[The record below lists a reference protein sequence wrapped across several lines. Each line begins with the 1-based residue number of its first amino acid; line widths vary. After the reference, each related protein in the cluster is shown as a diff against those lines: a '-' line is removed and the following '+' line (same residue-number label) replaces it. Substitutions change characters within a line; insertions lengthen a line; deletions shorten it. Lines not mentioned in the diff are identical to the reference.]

1 MCRGSP
7 GIGDYLMD
15 ADIIIIGSGMG
26 GATLAAALAPSGRRV
41 LILERGERLPDS
53 PEARDP
59 TAIFRRG
66 HFKPKETWHDA
77 EGRPF
82 NPGNY
87 AFVGGNT
94 KFYGA
99 VLLRYRAEDFRPLRH
114 VGGVTPGWPIG
125 YGDLESCYSEAEQ
138 LYRVRGSVAGDPTE
152 PPHSAPYPFP
162 PVPDEPD
169 IAALRRAFAAQ
180 GLHPSALPLGVDI
193 ERWLARAPT
202 TWDAFPDST
211 GAKSDAESCGL
222 AAALKHPN
230 VSLLTGHRAT
240 RLLAEGRRVTGVEV
254 DRPGGKVTL
263 RAPVVCLC
271 AGAVMSSALLLASA
285 DADHPAGLANGSD
298 QVGRNFM
305 NHNLTAMIAFN
316 PLRRNRSVYEKTIQ
330 VNDWYLTGGPGGEP
344 LGNIQMLGRVT
355 GPILA
360 GESGLPLWL
369 SHLMAERSIHIM
381 AMSEDLPDPASRVLW
396 RNGGI
401 VLDWRRTNV
410 AAHDLLVARLRR
422 AMRRAGWPIVLS
434 KGFPKSKPS
443 HQCGTL
449 RMGNDPAASVVDAN
463 LKAHDLDNLYVA
475 DASVLPTS
483 AAVNPSLTVAA
494 LALRLGR
501 HLNQTA

>member
-1 MCRGSP
+1 
-7 GIGDYLMD
+7 MD

-26 GATLAAALAPSGRRV
+26 GATLAAALAPTGKRI
-41 LILERGERLPDS
+41 LIIERGERLPDS
-53 PEARDP
+53 PEARDA

-66 HFKPKETWHDA
+66 HFRPDEVWHDA

-99 VLLRYRAEDFRPLRH
+99 VLLRYRAEDFSPLRH
-114 VGGVTPGWPIG
+114 IGGTTPGWPIG
-125 YGDLESCYSEAEQ
+125 YAELEPFYSHAEQ
-138 LYRVRGSVAGDPTE
+138 LYRVRGEVAGDPTE

-169 IAALRRAFAAQ
+169 IAVLRRAFAAQ

-193 ERWLARAPT
+193 DRWLARAPT

-211 GAKSDAESCGL
+211 GAKSDAESCAL
-222 AAALKHPN
+222 AEALRHPN
-230 VSLLTGHRAT
+230 VTLLTGTRVQ
-240 RLLAEGRRVTGVEV
+240 RLLATGRRVTGVLV
-254 DRPGGKVTL
+254 AGPQGNTTL
-263 RAPVVCLC
+263 RADLVCLC
-271 AGAVMSSALLLASA
+271 AGAVMSAALLLASA
-285 DADHPAGLANGSD
+285 DGAHPAGLANRSD

-330 VNDWYLTGGPGGEP
+330 VNDFYLTGGPKGEP

-360 GESGLPLWL
+360 GESGMPLWL
-369 SHLMAERSIHIM
+369 AQYLAERSIHIM
-381 AMSEDLPDPASRVLW
+381 AMSEDLPDPQSRVMW
-396 RNGGI
+396 KNGGV

-410 AAHDLLVARLRR
+410 VAHDLLVGKLRQ
-422 AMRRAGWPIVLS
+422 AMRRAGWPLVLS

-443 HQCGTL
+443 HQCGTA
-449 RMGNDPAASVVDAN
+449 RMGDDPARSVVNRD
-463 LKAHDLDNLYVA
+463 LRAHDLDNLYIA

-494 LALRLGR
+494 LSLRLGR
-501 HLNQTA
+501 HLAAVGGA

>member
-1 MCRGSP
+1 
-7 GIGDYLMD
+7 MD
-15 ADIIIIGSGMG
+15 ADIVIVGSGMG
-26 GATLAAALAPSGRRV
+26 GATLAAALAPTGKRIV
-41 LILERGERLPDS
+41 ILERGEHLADS
-53 PEARDP
+53 PEARDA

-66 HFKPKETWHDA
+66 HFRPKETWSDA

-99 VLLRYRAEDFRPLRH
+99 VLLRYRAEDFGPLRH
-114 VGGVTPGWPIG
+114 IGGVTPGWPFG
-125 YGDLESCYSEAEQ
+125 YEEIEPFYSQAEQ
-138 LYRVRGSVAGDPTE
+138 LYRVRGEVAGDPTE

-169 IAALRRAFAAQ
+169 IAGLRRAFAAQ
-180 GLHPSALPLGVDI
+180 GLHPSSLPLGVDLD
-193 ERWLARAPT
+193 RWLARAPT

-222 AAALKHPN
+222 EAALKYPN
-230 VSLLTGHRAT
+230 VSLVTGTRVV

-254 DRPGGKVTL
+254 VGPQGAASL
-263 RAPVVCLC
+263 RAGTVCLC
-271 AGAVMSSALLLASA
+271 AGAVMSAALLLASA
-285 DADHPAGLANGSD
+285 NADHPQGLANRSD

-305 NHNLTAMIAFN
+305 NHNLTAMIAFH
-316 PLRRNRSVYEKTIQ
+316 PLRRNRTVYEKTIQ
-330 VNDWYLTGGPGGEP
+330 VNDFYLTGGPEGEP

-360 GESGLPLWL
+360 GESGMPLWL
-369 SHLMAERSIHIM
+369 AHFMAERSIHIM
-381 AMSEDLPDPASRVLW
+381 AMSEDLPDPASRVMW
-396 RNGGI
+396 KNGGV

-410 AAHDLLVARLRR
+410 AAHDLLVGRLRT
-422 AMRRAGWPIVLS
+422 AMRRAGWPVVLS

-443 HQCGTL
+443 HQCGTAK
-449 RMGNDPAASVVDAN
+449 MGDDPAASVVDRN
-463 LKAHDLDNLYVA
+463 LAAHDLDNLYIA

-501 HLNQTA
+501 HLARV